1 MDFRF
6 GANGH
11 IWLGVNGISRE
22 TKCPECH
29 QNFMFTRKKRLLTG
43 QAVHRGREVTNY
55 KTTYSCDN
63 CGYTEKNV
71 HEVVERELPA
81 FDE

>member
-1 MDFRF
+1 
-6 GANGH
+6 
-11 IWLGVNGISRE
+11 
-22 TKCPECH
+22 
-29 QNFMFTRKKRLLTG
+29 MFTRKKRLLTG